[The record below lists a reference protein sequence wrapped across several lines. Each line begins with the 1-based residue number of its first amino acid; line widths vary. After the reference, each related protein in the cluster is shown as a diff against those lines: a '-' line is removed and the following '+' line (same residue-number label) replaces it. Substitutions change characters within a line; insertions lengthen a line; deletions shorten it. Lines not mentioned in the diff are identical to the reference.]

1 MNTNK
6 KGKLH
11 INGWKGWK
19 KTQTKA
25 VIEINCKIQL
35 IVSPGKDKKHVRD
48 YTESQ
53 TAISSQAIGVQYTS
67 QRHFITALQER
78 KIFTMLQHAGTAGD
92 WLNFK
97 MTG

>member
-1 MNTNK
+1 MNGV
-6 KGKLH
+6 GK
-11 INGWKGWK
+11 N
-19 KTQTKA
+19 QTKA
-25 VIEINCKIQL
+25 VIESNRKIQL

-67 QRHFITALQER
+67 QRLFIPALQER

-92 WLNFK
+92 SLNFK
-97 MTG
+97 VTG